1 MPGTYL
7 PQDKYFKKAKEQGY
21 RARSVFK
28 LEELQNKFHL
38 IRPGDKV
45 LDLGAAPGS
54 FMQYIQKIIG
64 KDGLLIGLDLTPIKP
79 FSQPNVKAYVGDIFD
94 EKVYDKIFKE
104 HKVHRFDV
112 VTSDLAPA
120 TSGIKFVDAG
130 RSFDLNCQV
139 LKVAEQYLRPGGN
152 LVIKA
157 FPGADHG
164 QLIAKARVLFE
175 KVQIAKPEAVRN
187 TSREEYIVCLRKKS
201 N

>member
-1 MPGTYL
+1 MPGSYL

-28 LEELQNKFHL
+28 LEELQNKYHL

-54 FMQYIQKIIG
+54 FIQYIQKIIG

-94 EKVYDKIFKE
+94 DKIYDMIFKN
-104 HKVHRFDV
+104 HSVRRFDV

-139 LKVAEQYLRPGGN
+139 LKVAEKYLKSGGN

-164 QLIAKARVLFE
+164 QLIAKARALFE
-175 KVQIAKPEAVRN
+175 MVHVVKPEAVRN
-187 TSREEYIVCLRKKS
+187 TSREEYLVGLRKRS
-201 N
+201 T

>member
-28 LEELQNKFHL
+28 LEEIQNKFHL

-64 KDGLLIGLDLTPIKP
+64 KDGLLIGVDLTPIKP
-79 FSQPNVKAYVGDIFD
+79 FKQPNVKAYAGDIFD
-94 EKVYDKIFKE
+94 ERIYDKILTE
-104 HKVHRFDV
+104 NRVHRFDV

-130 RSFDLNCQV
+130 RSFDLNMQV
-139 LKVAEQYLRPGGN
+139 LNVAEQYLKPGGN

-164 QLIAKARVLFE
+164 QLIAKARALFE
-175 KVQIAKPEAVRN
+175 KVQMTKPQAVRN
-187 TSREEYIVCLRKKS
+187 TSREEYIVCLRKRS
-201 N
+201 A

>member
-1 MPGTYL
+1 MPGSYL
-7 PQDKYFKKAKEQGY
+7 PQDKFFKKAKEQGY

-28 LEELQNKFHL
+28 LEELQNRFHL
-38 IRPGDKV
+38 ICPGDKV

-94 EKVYDKIFKE
+94 DKVYDKIFKE
-104 HKVHRFDV
+104 HNVRRFDV

-139 LKVAEQYLRPGGN
+139 LKVAEKYLKSGGN

-157 FPGADHG
+157 FPGANHG
-164 QLIAKARVLFE
+164 QLIAKARALFE
-175 KVQIAKPEAVRN
+175 KVQMAKPEAVRN
-187 TSREEYIVCLRKKS
+187 TSREEYLVGLRKRA
-201 N
+201 

>member
-1 MPGTYL
+1 MPGSYL
-7 PQDKYFKKAKEQGY
+7 PQDKFFKKAKELGY

-28 LEELQNKFHL
+28 LEELQNKHHL

-54 FMQYIQKIIG
+54 FMQYIQKVVG
-64 KDGLLIGLDLTPIKP
+64 KDGLVIGLDLTPIKA
-79 FSQPNVKAYVGDIFD
+79 FSQPNAKTYVADIFD
-94 EKVYDKIFKE
+94 DKGYEKILKE
-104 HKVHRFDV
+104 NNVRKFDV

-139 LKVAEQYLRPGGN
+139 LNVAEKYLRTGGN

-164 QLIAKARVLFE
+164 QLIAKARMLFN
-175 KVQIAKPEAVRN
+175 KVQMAKPEAVRN
-187 TSREEYIVCLRKKS
+187 TSREEYLVGLGKRG
-201 N
+201 

>member
-1 MPGTYL
+1 MPGSYL

-28 LEELQNKFHL
+28 LEELQNQYQL

-64 KDGLLIGLDLTPIKP
+64 KDGLVIGLDLTPIKA
-79 FSQPNVKAYVGDIFD
+79 FSQSNAKAYVGDIFD
-94 EKVYDKIFKE
+94 AKIYDKILE
-104 HKVHRFDV
+104 ENKVRRFDV

-164 QLIAKARVLFE
+164 QLIAKARALFG
-175 KVQIAKPEAVRN
+175 KVHMAKPLAVRN
-187 TSREEYIVCLRKKS
+187 TSREEYLVGLRKKV
-201 N
+201 

>member
-28 LEELQNKFHL
+28 LEELQNRHHL

-64 KDGLLIGLDLTPIKP
+64 KDGLIIGLDLTPIKP
-79 FSQPNVKAYVGDIFD
+79 FSQPNAKAYVADIFD
-94 EKVYDKIFKE
+94 DKVYDKILKE
-104 HKVHRFDV
+104 NNVRKFDV

-139 LKVAEQYLRPGGN
+139 LKVVEKYLRTGGN

-164 QLIAKARVLFE
+164 QLIAKARMLFK
-175 KVQIAKPEAVRN
+175 KVQMAKPEAVRN
-187 TSREEYIVCLRKKS
+187 TSREEYLVGLGKRA
-201 N
+201 